1 MAIPATALIS
11 KTFSTP
17 YIRSGYT
24 SGDRFEAALRTIQE
38 GLDAGKIYNQEFQNA
53 KYYIAGGCE
62 HAQHISAD
70 AARGRD
76 ANGNVNRSYGDCRD
90 NIGYAF
96 GMNQAAKMSRE
107 LKKLAKRIPAVLNPS
122 TADYI
127 LTLDQID
134 AVWKWLQSVKPIIVK
149 GRKPN
154 VTNKTPEQIEAEYA
168 NTGHCCICTRRQ
180 KLSNGE
186 VRERVMVH
194 HGYQMS
200 DYNHSGYRMGK
211 CFGTAELPYEVSCEA
226 NKKFLV
232 VLKNTL
238 KQLNASLKAL
248 KTSVPTELTV
258 TEYPRGMRDP
268 VQTPYAKGTP
278 QYEKERESRIYST
291 ESEIRQTKDLIE
303 FHTARV
309 ENWKAA
315 KLYDE
320 ITDPQERIAERM
332 R

>member
-1 MAIPATALIS
+1 MAIPATDLIT

-17 YIRSGYT
+17 YIRSGFT
-24 SGDRFEAALRTIQE
+24 QGDRFDASLRTIDE
-38 GLDAGKIYNQEFQNA
+38 ALTAGKIYNQEFQNA
-53 KYYIAGGCE
+53 KSYISSGCE
-62 HAQHISAD
+62 HAQHIAAD
-70 AARGRD
+70 GARDRN
-76 ANGNVNRSYGDCRD
+76 ARYPD
-90 NIGYAF
+90 NDPRYDIGYAF
-96 GMNQAAKMSRE
+96 QMNQAAALSRR
-107 LKKLAKRIPAVLNPS
+107 LKKLDAANITPGIQ
-122 TADYI
+122 TYI
-127 LTLDQID
+127 NTLDQID
-134 AVWKWLQSVKPIIVK
+134 GLKKWLDTVKPIIVK

-180 KLSNGE
+180 KLSGGE
-186 VRERVMVH
+186 VLRERVMVH

-200 DYNHSGYRMGK
+200 DYNHSGFRMGK

-232 VLKNTL
+232 VLKTTM
-238 KQLNASLKAL
+238 KKLNAWLKSLKA
-248 KTSVPTELTV
+248 SEPAELTV

-278 QYEKERESRIYST
+278 QYEKERESRIYNT
-291 ESEIRQTKDLIE
+291 QSEIRQTKDLID